1 MLGKALLVVKS
12 KAALAILGVL
22 VVGGG
27 GTAVAVTATGGQV
40 PVLSALVG
48 HAPHAATHTPEAGT
62 SASSHAHTVS
72 LEGVLKGYDAGAHT
86 ISVLGNGATSATTIG
101 VNSSTTVNGAHATT
115 LGDLSKAIGKKVQV
129 QATKQGDDTLLA
141 WKITVEAATPTQGT
155 GQGTGTGQGQ
165 GQQTE
170 LQGTVSSL
178 GTSSFVLTLP
188 NGSTKTVTVS
198 SATLFAGRAHK
209 LGDLKKGD
217 VVSVHGTTQ
226 SDGTVAA
233 TSVED
238 H

>member
-1 MLGKALLVVKS
+1 MLSKALLVVKS

-27 GTAVAVTATGGQV
+27 GTAVAVTATGGHV
-40 PVLSALVG
+40 PVLSTLVG
-48 HAPHAATHTPEAGT
+48 NAPHATTMTPEAGK

-72 LEGVLKGYDAGAHT
+72 LEGVLKGYDASANR
-86 ISVLGNGATSATTIG
+86 ISVLGNAATSATTID
-101 VNSSTTVNGAHATT
+101 VNSKTEVNGAHAST
-115 LGDLSKAIGKKVQV
+115 LSDLTKAIGHKVQV
-129 QATKQGDDTLLA
+129 QATKETDGTLLA
-141 WKITVEAATPTQGT
+141 WKITVEASTGSQGP
-155 GQGTGTGQGQ
+155 GTGQGQ

-170 LQGTVSSL
+170 LQGTVASV
-178 GTSSFVLTLP
+178 GMTSFVLTLP

-209 LGDLKKGD
+209 LGDLKNGD